1 MEKLYL
7 SKKKTIYGEALHVIV
22 ENTLA
27 FQIGEFGFLDLA
39 LWWPMGLFP
48 SYFLH
53 QPNYYLK
60 EKKKKPPASIRSS
73 WNKQKWIMYY
83 FRCMSDRLAI
93 HLRFHLIMIY
103 KYDNLTVFHS

>member
-1 MEKLYL
+1 MEMLYL

-39 LWWPMGLFP
+39 LWWLMGLFP
-48 SYFLH
+48 LYFLH

-60 EKKKKPPASIRSS
+60 KKKTNLHQPDLVGT
-73 WNKQKWIMYY
+73 NKSELCIILDVW
-83 FRCMSDRLAI
+83 DR
-93 HLRFHLIMIY
+93 
-103 KYDNLTVFHS
+103 KSVV

>member
-39 LWWPMGLFP
+39 L
-48 SYFLH
+48 
-53 QPNYYLK
+53 
-60 EKKKKPPASIRSS
+60 
-73 WNKQKWIMYY
+73 
-83 FRCMSDRLAI
+83 
-93 HLRFHLIMIY
+93 
-103 KYDNLTVFHS
+103 